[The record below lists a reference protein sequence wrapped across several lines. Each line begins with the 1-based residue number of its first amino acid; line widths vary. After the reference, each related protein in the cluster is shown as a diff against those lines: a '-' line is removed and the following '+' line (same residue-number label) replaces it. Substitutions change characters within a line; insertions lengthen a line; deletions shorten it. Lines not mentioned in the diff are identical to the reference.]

1 MNSLKLYDLSLDY
14 AKVLDLADSEDY
26 DIEMLQDTL
35 DSIQDEIEIKFEN
48 ISKLIKNLEGEV
60 EIFKAEE
67 KRLSSRRKTKENQI
81 KWLKNYLLQ
90 SLEVTKK
97 SKIQAGTFTV
107 AKQKNQA
114 SVQIV
119 DRSKLPSKFLTP
131 QEPVEDKKAIL
142 KALKD
147 GEEIEGAVIAPETY
161 HLRIR

>member
-1 MNSLKLYDLSLDY
+1 MKLYDLSLDY